1 LHHVLITMV
10 VLLHITELQL
20 LHPHMGY
27 VAKPGIR
34 DWAAGYATPVLMLAR
49 PAVVKVC
56 AGSLMDV

>member
-1 LHHVLITMV
+1 MV